1 MLHSN
6 DKDYTMTE
14 FNEFLIID
22 KMYKIFYKELIK
34 NKHHKIDKVSAI
46 VYTIFL
52 KQKVQLRMVNN
63 ERIKAYN
70 RFRKLYS

>member
-34 NKHHKIDKVSAI
+34 NKHHKIDKASAI

-52 KQKVQLRMVNN
+52 KQK
-63 ERIKAYN
+63 
-70 RFRKLYS
+70 SS